1 MPAQRDYYEVL
12 AVARDASAGAIK
24 KAYRKIALKN
34 HPDRNPGDE
43 EAVELFKEA
52 SEAYDVLSDDGKR
65 SRYDQFGH
73 AGASGA
79 GGRGGGS
86 GFQDV
91 GDIFSAFGDIFEN
104 FGFGGN
110 GGGGGGRTR
119 GRRGSSLQASA
130 EIDLTEAATGCTREL
145 HIARHES
152 CDTCDGSGAR
162 PGSKSTS
169 CSTCG
174 GHGQVIQAQGMFRVQ
189 TTCPACR
196 GEGKSVS
203 NPCVDCSGSGRTMKE
218 VVREVK
224 IPAGIDNG
232 MQLCLRGEGEAG
244 TKGAGR
250 GDLYVDV
257 EVKAHPLFE
266 RDGMDLMCRVPV
278 TYSQAVLGAELEIPT
293 LNGPHDFT
301 LPSGTQPGS
310 VTRLRGKGM
319 PDPRTGRRVGDLLVE
334 IQVEVP
340 RKTSGRQEELLR
352 ELAEIEETDVMPERK
367 SFFGQVKEFFAGS
380 DDDEDEEA

>member
-1 MPAQRDYYEVL
+1 MPTQRDYYDVL
-12 AVARDASAGAIK
+12 GVARNASASVLK
-24 KAYRKIALKN
+24 QAYRKIALKN

-43 EAVELFKEA
+43 AAVERFKEA
-52 SEAYDVLSDDGKR
+52 SQAFDVLSDDGKR

-73 AGASGA
+73 AGVSGA
-79 GGRGGGS
+79 GRGGG

-104 FGFGGN
+104 FGFGA
-110 GGGGGGRTR
+110 GGGRS
-119 GRRGSSLQASA
+119 RRGSRGASLQASA
-130 EIDLTEAATGCTREL
+130 TIDLTEAASGCTREL
-145 HIARHES
+145 HISRHEP
-152 CDTCDGSGAR
+152 CDTCDGTGAR
-162 PGSKSTS
+162 PGSQSTS

-174 GHGQVIQAQGMFRVQ
+174 GHGQVIQSQGLFRVQ
-189 TTCPACR
+189 TTCPTCR
-196 GEGKSVS
+196 GEGKTIS
-203 NPCVDCSGSGRTMKE
+203 NPCVDCSGSGRTMQD

-244 TKGAGR
+244 SKGGSR
-250 GDLYVDV
+250 GDLYVDI
-257 EVKAHPLFE
+257 EVRPHPLFE

-293 LNGPHDFT
+293 LNGRHDFS

-310 VTRLRGKGM
+310 ISRLRGKGM
-319 PDPRTGRRVGDLLVE
+319 PDPRSSRQVGDLLVE

-340 RKTSGRQEELLR
+340 RKTSGRQEDLLR
-352 ELAEIEETDVMPERK
+352 ELAELEAADVMPERK
-367 SFFGQVKEFFAGS
+367 SFFAQVKEFFGGG
-380 DDDEDEEA
+380 EEEQ

>member
-1 MPAQRDYYEVL
+1 MSSQRDYYEVL
-12 AVARDASAGAIK
+12 GVARDASAAEIK

-43 EAVELFKEA
+43 AAVERFKEA
-52 SEAYDVLSDDGKR
+52 SGAFDVLSDESKR

-73 AGASGA
+73 AGISGA
-79 GGRGGGS
+79 GGGG

-91 GDIFSAFGDIFEN
+91 GDIFSAFGDIFES
-104 FGFGGN
+104 FGFN
-110 GGGGGGRTR
+110 SSGGRGR
-119 GRRGSSLQASA
+119 GGSRRGASLQASA

-145 HIARHES
+145 HISRREP
-152 CDTCDGSGAR
+152 CGTCDGSGAR
-162 PGSKSTS
+162 PGSKTVS

-174 GHGQVIQAQGMFRVQ
+174 GHGQVIQAQGFFRVQ

-196 GEGKSVS
+196 GEGKTIA
-203 NPCVDCSGSGRTMKE
+203 NPCVDCSGTGTAMKD

-244 TKGAGR
+244 AKGGSR
-250 GDLYVDV
+250 GDLYVDI
-257 EVKAHPLFE
+257 EVTPHPLFE

-278 TYSQAVLGAELEIPT
+278 TYSQAALGAEIEIPT
-293 LNGPHDFT
+293 LNGRLDFT
-301 LPSGTQPGS
+301 LNPGTQPGTVS
-310 VTRLRGKGM
+310 RIRGKGM

-340 RKTSGRQEELLR
+340 QDVNGRQAELLR
-352 ELAEIEETDVMPERK
+352 ELAELEEADVLPERR
-367 SFFGQVKEFFAGS
+367 SFFDQVKEFFAGS
-380 DDDEDEEA
+380 EHES